1 MVMNNFATTS
11 ATRVVSWFLAIS
23 LLAAAGLASLYFTI
37 LQPEPTKEI
46 IKDSG
51 AYSSLSKTAI
61 TTVTNQKNEVI
72 SIPLADPAIQNI
84 LGQVFTPELLQ
95 KNAEQF
101 IDNGYKWLNGDT
113 KTLPLT
119 LDLEQNKQDFVTK
132 TGDYIQA
139 RLSSLPPCSTRAQI
153 AANTDVFVSSCLPP
167 GVDVAQQRAALEAQL
182 SGNEK
187 LPSVLG
193 IDGAAAGKTETTQ
206 TVLDATSQLPKSY
219 QRIKL
224 SFFVFVVASLA
235 LTITAWLLARGSGES
250 LSVLSKIY
258 LRTGILVIVLGVVF
272 VILLPHI
279 ANGVNLETSQ
289 AADTVILPIIK
300 SLISAMGR
308 IYLILGVGYAAL
320 GGIALAWQ
328 KRISS

>member
-11 ATRVVSWFLAIS
+11 ATRIVSWFLAIS
-23 LLAAAGLASLYFTI
+23 LLATAGLASLYFTI

-95 KNAEQF
+95 KNTEQF
-101 IDNGYKWLNGDT
+101 IDNGYMWLNGDT
-113 KTLPLT
+113 KTLPLV
-119 LDLEQNKQDFVTK
+119 LDLEQSKQDFVAK
-132 TGDYIQA
+132 TGDYIQT
-139 RLSSLPPCSTRAQI
+139 RLNSLPPCTTRAQI

-167 GVDVAQQRAALEAQL
+167 GIDVAQQRAALEAQL

-193 IDGAAAGKTETTQ
+193 IDEAAAGKTETTQ
-206 TVLDATSQLPKSY
+206 TVLDASSQLPMSY
-219 QRIKL
+219 QRLKL
-224 SFFVFVVASLA
+224 SFFVFIIASLA
-235 LTITAWLLARGSGES
+235 LTITAWLLARGSAS
-250 LSVLSKIY
+250 LSVLGKIY
-258 LRTGILVIVLGVVF
+258 LRTGILLIVLGVVF

-279 ANGVNLETSQ
+279 ANGVNLKTSQ

-300 SLISAMGR
+300 SFISAIGK
-308 IYLILGVGYAAL
+308 IYLIWGVGYAAL
-320 GGIALAWQ
+320 GGVALAW
-328 KRISS
+328 KKHLD